1 MMKLKAV
8 MEEEL
13 GVAGA
18 GRQRHYASF
27 RRD

>member
-1 MMKLKAV
+1 MMKLKSV

-18 GRQRHYASF
+18 GRRRQYISF